1 MKAYTYELKATTGLT
16 KFGDS
21 NPDGVQQIKARLVD
35 NLSVD
40 SRGDDS
46 EGKSQ

>member
-1 MKAYTYELKATTGLT
+1 MNEKQLRGLT
-16 KFGDS
+16 KCEES
-21 NPDGVQQIKARLVD
+21 NPDGTQQIKARLVD